1 MLQEQLV
8 KLEEIKDFSC
18 SEKECLTGPFKLV
31 RQQVSEL
38 ERFEKQAEWT
48 PLENAKYGAFIELN
62 AEKMEGKNH
71 GSLWGV
77 YKEMGKFV
85 SSRNYRQCKSQHQK
99 LVREYNTIP
108 DIISALMKKFPTL
121 KPVLAKQRESLISR
135 MKSQ

>member
-1 MLQEQLV
+1 M
-8 KLEEIKDFSC
+8 KLEEIKDISC

-85 SSRNYRQCKSQHQK
+85 SSRNYTPYFK
-99 LVREYNTIP
+99 LRAE
-108 DIISALMKKFPTL
+108 IIKFFDGVNNILMT
-121 KPVLAKQRESLISR
+121 ESE
-135 MKSQ
+135 K